1 MSKSP
6 TESRLNAHQFSLRQL
21 FLWIHIVAVACS
33 AFVGIGQILVG
44 FYYESRV
51 LVTAVIIALA
61 SVCGLGCGAALEGKR
76 AKIFPV
82 AGMVLT
88 LLGTLMLLF
97 IVWIQL
103 PWQRSMEGFVRWTAI
118 FCIYAVACSHISLLS
133 IARLSERFRWAIFVA
148 VISILAVASLVSAPM
163 VFHDAFAKN
172 MSLLIRY
179 IAVAAIIDAAMSVL
193 IPVFHLLSR
202 GEMKALNSGV
212 ELTLA
217 DIDAEIAQLESRLVK
232 LRQSRM
238 EKYSDDGPAESYE
251 HSCGTAS
258 KSDCSCATPSPR
270 VLS

>member
-21 FLWIHIVAVACS
+21 FLWIHIVAVACT

-51 LVTAVIIALA
+51 LLTGGIIALA

-103 PWQRSMEGFVRWTAI
+103 PWQRSMQGFVR
-118 FCIYAVACSHISLLS
+118 CNRS
-133 IARLSERFRWAIFVA
+133 
-148 VISILAVASLVSAPM
+148 
-163 VFHDAFAKN
+163 
-172 MSLLIRY
+172 
-179 IAVAAIIDAAMSVL
+179 SV
-193 IPVFHLLSR
+193 
-202 GEMKALNSGV
+202 GGASGV
-212 ELTLA
+212 A
-217 DIDAEIAQLESRLVK
+217 
-232 LRQSRM
+232 
-238 EKYSDDGPAESYE
+238 
-251 HSCGTAS
+251 
-258 KSDCSCATPSPR
+258 
-270 VLS
+270 